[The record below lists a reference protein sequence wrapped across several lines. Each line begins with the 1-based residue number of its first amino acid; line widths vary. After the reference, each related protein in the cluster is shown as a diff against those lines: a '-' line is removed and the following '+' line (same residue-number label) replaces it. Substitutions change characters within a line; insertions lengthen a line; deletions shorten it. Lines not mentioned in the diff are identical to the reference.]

1 MGFKSSHEQK
11 KTRVLKSEVIVT
23 IYLSQVLP
31 PEWLTVSGVISI
43 GIFVLWW
50 KKKWGNGKQECLFLV
65 TNRFFI
71 NGTDIPKVSDAL
83 IFITIIIMIII
94 YYNYYCLIYLT
105 FFLGGDIKM
114 NVWCRAIGDTA
125 LDIVSCK
132 EFNGCTWM

>member
-1 MGFKSSHEQK
+1 M
-11 KTRVLKSEVIVT
+11 IVT

-83 IFITIIIMIII
+83 IFLLLLLLFIIIIH
-94 YYNYYCLIYLT
+94 NKL
-105 FFLGGDIKM
+105 FLF
-114 NVWCRAIGDTA
+114 
-125 LDIVSCK
+125 L
-132 EFNGCTWM
+132 